1 MYTRVVE
8 EGQLGR
14 MFVAAF
20 VVAGRILP
28 VWAPFLGLEI
38 RIHEVSR
45 IEMRVAKDGS
55 LKGLGLI

>member
-20 VVAGRILP
+20 VAGRILP

-45 IEMRVAKDGS
+45 IEMRAVVG
-55 LKGLGLI
+55 

>member
-45 IEMRVAKDGS
+45 IEM
-55 LKGLGLI
+55 

>member
-20 VVAGRILP
+20 VAGRILP